1 MDERAGKRRS
11 WPGPRRRNDKPERRR
26 GRLGKSRLAQEE
38 EGPPGLKRAPVQASC
53 RGEVEPA
60 RVPSDFEEYRRK
72 GLQPRRLLGDPERI
86 LELAGPGEKDGFRA
100 DAETLMK
107 ARKIGEAR
115 FAEDV
120 RRADPEERPV
130 RSLLH
135 EKARQSQGEA
145 GYRSGVARLPAMQ
158 LDKAGAWPSAAENPV
173 ERISSRAQ
181 KGRASSCGRHAVV
194 ACEDAVFVRR
204 PAGRRIQPIGK
215 DPFDLGDFPAQGENG
230 LPRHGAFNHGDI
242 DLAICSCYVL
252 MDSRGGLESQA
263 DSSGPKEEFI
273 PLPCAMPKDPRI
285 P

>member
-1 MDERAGKRRS
+1 QDCPCRRRRMRSVARCGNHNANILCPMVFPPFPEAAFGGVPFEDEFARERIPALADADDEGRRADGMDERAGKRRS

-26 GRLGKSRLAQEE
+26 GRFGKSRLAQEE

-194 ACEDAVFVRR
+194 ACEDAV
-204 PAGRRIQPIGK
+204 
-215 DPFDLGDFPAQGENG
+215 
-230 LPRHGAFNHGDI
+230 
-242 DLAICSCYVL
+242 
-252 MDSRGGLESQA
+252 
-263 DSSGPKEEFI
+263 
-273 PLPCAMPKDPRI
+273 
-285 P
+285 